1 MQNKILTKFLWLYII
16 CATVAACFVYGIIAK
31 ANGDNVEH
39 LHSSWLI
46 WQGYVPY
53 RDFFQHHNPLTWYL
67 AAPFVALLINQ
78 FMIFSIFNIFS
89 ILAVCLMVYF
99 QCRIMLVN
107 GGKKISALFLA
118 ACVVTSYSVLWALN
132 FRPDTFMYLCLFAG
146 ILCLCRYVR
155 EKALWLLVMSFL
167 CFFLAFMFTQKV
179 FLNLIVPGSFV
190 LYWLLKGN
198 IGGKDFLQACILPVL
213 LFAVFAAY
221 LWGTDYEY
229 GTLRNKLICG
239 HTREEVY
246 FSNLLL
252 TICAGLSTAL
262 IWLIVN
268 GMLGIPL
275 LGTASLNLSL
285 GEMAFYI
292 FSSLLMVVALSS
304 VCWLLASLAENK
316 NSATLL
322 CLGAVAAMVIIG
334 MLLYDRFAEPEL
346 LDGWMW
352 SDTDPT
358 VRWHPQ
364 NIKFIGGTFR
374 ILLEFLIC
382 LTPGGQGVILCEE
395 GVEHLIFLPLCSAFV
410 IFSTSL
416 IGSRSFKKKNLK

>member
-1 MQNKILTKFLWLYII
+1 MRKLFRAAFYRTENKKMIRIELVIAVLLSAFIIL
-16 CATVAACFVYGIIAK
+16 
-31 ANGDNVEH
+31 NG
-39 LHSSWLI
+39 
-46 WQGYVPY
+46 
-53 RDFFQHHNPLTWYL
+53 
-67 AAPFVALLINQ
+67 
-78 FMIFSIFNIFS
+78 
-89 ILAVCLMVYF
+89 YF
-99 QCRIMLVN
+99 QTNLTNAYIYKLVARFF
-107 GGKKISALFLA
+107 G
-118 ACVVTSYSVLWALN
+118 YSPLMGP
-132 FRPDTFMYLCLFAG
+132 F
-146 ILCLCRYVR
+146 I
-155 EKALWLLVMSFL
+155 
-167 CFFLAFMFTQKV
+167 
-179 FLNLIVPGSFV
+179 
-190 LYWLLKGN
+190 
-198 IGGKDFLQACILPVL
+198 
-213 LFAVFAAY
+213 AVFAAY

-262 IWLIVN
+262 
-268 GMLGIPL
+268 
-275 LGTASLNLSL
+275 
-285 GEMAFYI
+285 
-292 FSSLLMVVALSS
+292 SS
-304 VCWLLASLAENK
+304 VCCLLASLAENK

>member
-1 MQNKILTKFLWLYII
+1 MRKLFRAAFYRTENKKMIRIELVIAVLLSAFIIL
-16 CATVAACFVYGIIAK
+16 
-31 ANGDNVEH
+31 NG
-39 LHSSWLI
+39 
-46 WQGYVPY
+46 
-53 RDFFQHHNPLTWYL
+53 
-67 AAPFVALLINQ
+67 
-78 FMIFSIFNIFS
+78 
-89 ILAVCLMVYF
+89 YF
-99 QCRIMLVN
+99 QTNLTNAYIYKLVARFF
-107 GGKKISALFLA
+107 G
-118 ACVVTSYSVLWALN
+118 YSPLMGP
-132 FRPDTFMYLCLFAG
+132 F
-146 ILCLCRYVR
+146 I
-155 EKALWLLVMSFL
+155 
-167 CFFLAFMFTQKV
+167 
-179 FLNLIVPGSFV
+179 
-190 LYWLLKGN
+190 
-198 IGGKDFLQACILPVL
+198 
-213 LFAVFAAY
+213 AVFAAY

-292 FSSLLMVVALSS
+292 FSSLLMVV
-304 VCWLLASLAENK
+304 
-316 NSATLL
+316 
-322 CLGAVAAMVIIG
+322 
-334 MLLYDRFAEPEL
+334 YDRFAEPEL

>member
-1 MQNKILTKFLWLYII
+1 MIRIELVIAVLLSAFIIL
-16 CATVAACFVYGIIAK
+16 
-31 ANGDNVEH
+31 NG
-39 LHSSWLI
+39 
-46 WQGYVPY
+46 
-53 RDFFQHHNPLTWYL
+53 
-67 AAPFVALLINQ
+67 
-78 FMIFSIFNIFS
+78 
-89 ILAVCLMVYF
+89 YF
-99 QCRIMLVN
+99 QTNLTNAYIYKLVARFF
-107 GGKKISALFLA
+107 G
-118 ACVVTSYSVLWALN
+118 YSPLMGP
-132 FRPDTFMYLCLFAG
+132 F
-146 ILCLCRYVR
+146 I
-155 EKALWLLVMSFL
+155 
-167 CFFLAFMFTQKV
+167 
-179 FLNLIVPGSFV
+179 
-190 LYWLLKGN
+190 
-198 IGGKDFLQACILPVL
+198 
-213 LFAVFAAY
+213 AVFAAY

-304 VCWLLASLAENK
+304 VCCLLASLAENK

-416 IGSRSFKKKNLK
+416 IGSRSFKIFLPATLI

>member
-1 MQNKILTKFLWLYII
+1 
-16 CATVAACFVYGIIAK
+16 
-31 ANGDNVEH
+31 
-39 LHSSWLI
+39 
-46 WQGYVPY
+46 
-53 RDFFQHHNPLTWYL
+53 
-67 AAPFVALLINQ
+67 
-78 FMIFSIFNIFS
+78 
-89 ILAVCLMVYF
+89 
-99 QCRIMLVN
+99 
-107 GGKKISALFLA
+107 
-118 ACVVTSYSVLWALN
+118 
-132 FRPDTFMYLCLFAG
+132 
-146 ILCLCRYVR
+146 
-155 EKALWLLVMSFL
+155 
-167 CFFLAFMFTQKV
+167 
-179 FLNLIVPGSFV
+179 
-190 LYWLLKGN
+190 
-198 IGGKDFLQACILPVL
+198 
-213 LFAVFAAY
+213 
-221 LWGTDYEY
+221 
-229 GTLRNKLICG
+229 
-239 HTREEVY
+239 
-246 FSNLLL
+246 
-252 TICAGLSTAL
+252 
-262 IWLIVN
+262 
-268 GMLGIPL
+268 MLGIPL

-304 VCWLLASLAENK
+304 VCCLLASLAENK

-374 ILLEFLIC
+374 ILLEFLIW
-382 LTPGGQGVILCEE
+382 LSPGGQGVILCEE

>member
-1 MQNKILTKFLWLYII
+1 MAEKVEKERLDVLLVQQGLANSREL
-16 CATVAACFVYGIIAK
+16 AK
-31 ANGDNVEH
+31 AYIMAGNV
-39 LHSSWLI
+39 
-46 WQGYVPY
+46 YV
-53 RDFFQHHNPLTWYL
+53 DGQKEDKAGTK
-67 AAPFVALLINQ
+67 VA
-78 FMIFSIFNIFS
+78 
-89 ILAVCLMVYF
+89 
-99 QCRIMLVN
+99 
-107 GGKKISALFLA
+107 
-118 ACVVTSYSVLWALN
+118 VTAKLEV
-132 FRPDTFMYLCLFAG
+132 
-146 ILCLCRYVR
+146 
-155 EKALWLLVMSFL
+155 
-167 CFFLAFMFTQKV
+167 
-179 FLNLIVPGSFV
+179 
-190 LYWLLKGN
+190 KGN
-198 IGGKDFLQACILPVL
+198 QMKYVSRGGYKLVARFFGYSPLMGPFI
-213 LFAVFAAY
+213 AVFAAY

-304 VCWLLASLAENK
+304 VCCLLASLAENK